1 MVLSDPYT
9 THCHIELDQVLS
21 VHSPFK
27 PKLFEFPA
35 NLSLPGRGSDRPF
48 MSVTVPQTVA
58 KDGQKVIV
66 NQHTD
71 FPSVEEFTRYTT
83 TVMQNEEL
91 EVIVYG
97 RPKLRQGGL
106 PKITVTYNQ
115 TVKMKGKQN

>member
-1 MVLSDPYT
+1 
-9 THCHIELDQVLS
+9 
-21 VHSPFK
+21 
-27 PKLFEFPA
+27 
-35 NLSLPGRGSDRPF
+35 